1 MEVERGKFLLAEDE
15 LVRKED
21 RLAKEKT
28 ELAIRRLK
36 KEERKAAQAERNL
49 RNQHRYRVIS
59 TLDNIHVLVETFSYN
74 VIIFLIFLIN

>member
-28 ELAIRRLK
+28 DLAIRRLK
-36 KEERKAAQAERNL
+36 KEEKKASQAERNYK
-49 RNQHRYRVIS
+49 NQKR
-59 TLDNIHVLVETFSYN
+59 LE
-74 VIIFLIFLIN
+74 FLFLCF

>member
-28 ELAIRRLK
+28 DLAIRRLK
-36 KEERKAAQAERNL
+36 KEEKKASQAERNYK
-49 RNQHRYRVIS
+49 NQKR
-59 TLDNIHVLVETFSYN
+59 LEF
-74 VIIFLIFLIN
+74 